1 MAISFPTPNLGDPST
16 LTTTQAGITWTWN
29 DTLKVW
35 STEGGSSGGGASVSV
50 GENPPTGA
58 SQGDLWWNDSV
69 DSYRL
74 FIYTGTEWVDASP
87 QGQEGSGGGL
97 TQAEGDARYLSALSD
112 DTAAGA
118 ITFEAG
124 VNVTGGRVLADGS
137 DVQLIRAE
145 QTGAK
150 DSHTGFWA
158 SAASGS
164 STTGTTRGYFA
175 SATLAVNSDGADTI
189 RGFESNISIRPG
201 QENNYNFYA
210 SGDAPN
216 YFAGATFIGSVN
228 TSMANTAGVENGWV
242 FAASG
247 RAGSHVSLS
256 SANDNIS
263 NLMLWRH
270 TSNKGTFLD
279 FRYSSVVGNGGDN
292 LCGRIKGNG
301 NNAVNYEDTSDYR
314 LKQNIQP
321 LGTAVDLVKQ
331 LKPST
336 FEYINEPGVTYQ
348 GFVAHELQD
357 ICPLAV
363 SGTKDETQVVG
374 TLTDL
379 DGNAEENVPE
389 PTVVPAGST
398 FTATGTEELYQGVD
412 QRRLIPLLTKA
423 LQEALTRIE
432 ELESNTLQPLYAT
445 EADLPSASE
454 HHGKTAHVH
463 ATGSLYF
470 AHAGNWVKLQ
480 NA

>member
-1 MAISFPTPNLGDPST
+1 
-16 LTTTQAGITWTWN
+16 
-29 DTLKVW
+29 
-35 STEGGSSGGGASVSV
+35 
-50 GENPPTGA
+50 
-58 SQGDLWWNDSV
+58 
-69 DSYRL
+69 
-74 FIYTGTEWVDASP
+74 
-87 QGQEGSGGGL
+87 
-97 TQAEGDARYLSALSD
+97 
-112 DTAAGA
+112 
-118 ITFEAG
+118 
-124 VNVTGGRVLADGS
+124 
-137 DVQLIRAE
+137 
-145 QTGAK
+145 
-150 DSHTGFWA
+150 
-158 SAASGS
+158 
-164 STTGTTRGYFA
+164 
-175 SATLAVNSDGADTI
+175 
-189 RGFESNISIRPG
+189 
-201 QENNYNFYA
+201 
-210 SGDAPN
+210 
-216 YFAGATFIGSVN
+216 
-228 TSMANTAGVENGWV
+228 MANTAGVENGWV

-423 LQEALTRIE
+423 LQEALTSYRRTGIQHTPASVCR
-432 ELESNTLQPLYAT
+432 LKPTYQVHRSITVRQLTSTLQAL
-445 EADLPSASE
+445 
-454 HHGKTAHVH
+454 
-463 ATGSLYF
+463 LYF